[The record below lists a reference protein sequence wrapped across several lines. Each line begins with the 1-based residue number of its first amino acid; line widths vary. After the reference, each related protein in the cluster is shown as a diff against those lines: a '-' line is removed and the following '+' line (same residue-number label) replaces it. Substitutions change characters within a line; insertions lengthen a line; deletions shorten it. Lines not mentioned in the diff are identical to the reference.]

1 MTDHNA
7 LQAMVRFA
15 HREALQLRMN
25 FTAYLLNLAA
35 ESLKEQTIQA
45 GDVVADDTRKQN
57 GDELRKVGS
66 GKLSR
71 EGQLQ

>member
-35 ESLKEQTIQA
+35 ESLKEQATQA
-45 GDVVADDTRKQN
+45 GDVLPEDKQKQN
-57 GDELRKVGS
+57 GGDLPRIAT